1 MVYTLSRV
9 TRNLRR
15 LYPATRESTLV
26 MIMAQ
31 KSDIDLK
38 GHPKQAKFFFQII
51 AISVNKK
58 EKLLRER
65 YKEAIN

>member
-1 MVYTLSRV
+1 MTS
-9 TRNLRR
+9 
-15 LYPATRESTLV
+15 V

-31 KSDIDLK
+31 KSGIDLK
-38 GHPKQAKFFFQII
+38 GHSKQAKFFFQIT

-65 YKEAIN
+65 YK

>member
-1 MVYTLSRV
+1 MLQEIHVDYIQ
-9 TRNLRR
+9 
-15 LYPATRESTLV
+15 LYPVTRESTLV

-38 GHPKQAKFFFQII
+38 GYSKQAKFFFQII
-51 AISVNKK
+51 VISVNKK

-65 YKEAIN
+65 YK